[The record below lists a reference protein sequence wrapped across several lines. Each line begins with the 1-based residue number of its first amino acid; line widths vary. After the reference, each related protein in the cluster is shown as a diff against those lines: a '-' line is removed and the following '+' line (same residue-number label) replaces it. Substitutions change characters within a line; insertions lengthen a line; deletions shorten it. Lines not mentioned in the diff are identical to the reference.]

1 MSKNL
6 TQVFKNDH
14 FTVRSIT
21 DENGEIWFVARD
33 VAQALDYSKESLK
46 NTIKLF
52 KNVPGI
58 WRDRKRITV
67 TSDKTRARPYQDMLC
82 LTEQGLYFF
91 LGRSDKPSALP
102 FQMWIAG
109 EVIPSIRKHGMYL
122 TPKILELFKNDP
134 KVLDKLVEN
143 YLSEKDR
150 TRRLEKELAEA
161 QTFATLGRCVLAMP
175 ESITVQDAAH
185 LLAQKGLPIGQN
197 RLYAKCREKGLLC
210 RRKVKQWNK
219 PTQKAIEQKLF
230 NAQIE
235 GGFKTVAM
243 VTPQGLNYLLN
254 FLTSENYPLIVLME
268 AQNRKAVKD

>member
-33 VAQALDYSKESLK
+33 IAQALDYSKESLK

-150 TRRLEKELAEA
+150 TRRLEKEL
-161 QTFATLGRCVLAMP
+161 
-175 ESITVQDAAH
+175 I
-185 LLAQKGLPIGQN
+185 
-197 RLYAKCREKGLLC
+197 EK
-210 RRKVKQWNK
+210 
-219 PTQKAIEQKLF
+219 KLF

-254 FLTSENYPLIVLME
+254 FLASERYPLIVLME

>member
-1 MSKNL
+1 MSNDL
-6 TQVFKNDH
+6 TIFKNAD
-14 FTVRSIT
+14 FSVRTIT
-21 DENGEIWFVARD
+21 DENNEIWFVAKD
-33 VAQALDYSKESLK
+33 VAEALGYERFDS
-46 NTIKLF
+46 NLF
-52 KNVPGI
+52 NNVPAFWRGI
-58 WRDRKRITV
+58 KRITKRFTV
-67 TSDKTRARPYQDMLC
+67 ISDKTRARLYQNMLC

-122 TPKILELFKNDP
+122 NP

-150 TRRLEKELAEA
+150 TRRLEKEL
-161 QTFATLGRCVLAMP
+161 
-175 ESITVQDAAH
+175 I
-185 LLAQKGLPIGQN
+185 
-197 RLYAKCREKGLLC
+197 EK
-210 RRKVKQWNK
+210 
-219 PTQKAIEQKLF
+219 KLF

-254 FLTSENYPLIVLME
+254 FLASENYPLIVLME
-268 AQNRKAVKD
+268 AQNRKMD

>member
-1 MSKNL
+1 MSNDL

-33 VAQALDYSKESLK
+33 IAQALDYSKESLK

-52 KNVPGI
+52 KNVPAFWRGI
-58 WRDRKRITV
+58 KRITKRFTV
-67 TSDKTRARPYQDMLC
+67 ISDKTRARLYQNMLC

-150 TRRLEKELAEA
+150 TRRLEKEL
-161 QTFATLGRCVLAMP
+161 
-175 ESITVQDAAH
+175 I
-185 LLAQKGLPIGQN
+185 
-197 RLYAKCREKGLLC
+197 EK
-210 RRKVKQWNK
+210 
-219 PTQKAIEQKLF
+219 KLF

-254 FLTSENYPLIVLME
+254 FLASENYPLIVLME
-268 AQNRKAVKD
+268 AQNRKMD

>member
-1 MSKNL
+1 MSKDL

-33 VAQALDYSKESLK
+33 VAQALDYPKKSIEQVK
-46 NTIKLF
+46 NLF
-52 KNVPGI
+52 ANVPGI
-58 WRDRKRITV
+58 WRDHKRIKV

-150 TRRLEKELAEA
+150 TRRLEKEL
-161 QTFATLGRCVLAMP
+161 
-175 ESITVQDAAH
+175 I
-185 LLAQKGLPIGQN
+185 
-197 RLYAKCREKGLLC
+197 EK
-210 RRKVKQWNK
+210 
-219 PTQKAIEQKLF
+219 KLF

-235 GGFKTVAM
+235 SGFKTVAM

-254 FLTSENYPLIVLME
+254 FLASENYPLIVLME